1 MYEIKY
7 HMYVYSISDKI
18 SSGGHFKT
26 DQSDWRIPKIDQSDE
41 GILKLTN
48 QVRETLKLT
57 NQI

>member
-18 SSGGHFKT
+18 WSGGYFKT

-41 GILKLTN
+41 EILKID
-48 QVRETLKLT
+48 QSG
-57 NQI
+57 